1 MSEKFE
7 KSIVLPAF
15 FPISMDNAPNF
26 LEVIKTLK
34 NYNIH
39 FIEFYYKGNNRKAI
53 QEYLTSY
60 NIKSIYLGAMAA
72 KQKNLSLSSLNR
84 ELREESVQEMKR
96 CIDEAYF
103 YGSQSILI
111 NSGRSPDNGEKKV
124 AYEYLKKS
132 LEELLKYIEGKAQDY
147 RLNLSLEPGD
157 TKVDSFSLIGST
169 DLAITLVQE
178 IREKYRNF
186 SLTLDT
192 SHLRQLDEEPIDSI
206 KRASPYC
213 NHIHL
218 ANCIIR
224 DKSHKLYGDKHPEFG
239 IEGGEISMEDVNDLI
254 REIKNFYGK
263 NELILGLEVINNKRI
278 SRTEEMYFFNK
289 EIYKIKIY
297 DA

>member
-15 FPISMDNAPNF
+15 FPSSMERAPHF
-26 LEVIKTLK
+26 LEAIKTLK

-39 FIEFYYKGNNRKAI
+39 FIEFYYKGNDRKTI

-60 NIKSIYLGAMAA
+60 NIKNIYLGAMAA
-72 KQKNLSLSSLNR
+72 KQKNLNLSSLNQ

-111 NSGRSPDNGEKKV
+111 NSGQSPDNGEKKV

-132 LEELLKYIEGKAQDY
+132 IEELLKYIEGEAQDY

-169 DLAITLVQE
+169 DLAIKIVQE

-224 DKSHKLYGDKHPEFG
+224 DKSYKLYGDKHPEFG
-239 IEGGEISMEDVNDLI
+239 IEGGEISIEGLRNIWESIKGIYKGTKLI
-254 REIKNFYGK
+254 V
-263 NELILGLEVINNKRI
+263 GLEIICRKKNNQ
-278 SRTEEMYFFNK
+278 EEIDYFENIMKDLNWF
-289 EIYKIKIY
+289 YK
-297 DA
+297 

>member
-1 MSEKFE
+1 VSEKFE

-15 FPISMDNAPNF
+15 FPISMDNAPHF

-39 FIEFYYKGNNRKAI
+39 FIEFYYKGNDRKTI

-60 NIKSIYLGAMAA
+60 NIKSIYLGAMAT
-72 KQKNLSLSSLNR
+72 KQKNLNLSSLNQ

-96 CIDEAYF
+96 CVDEAYF

-132 LEELLKYIEGKAQDY
+132 LKELLKYIEGRAQDY

-169 DLAITLVQE
+169 DLAIKLVQE
-178 IREKYRNF
+178 IKEKYGNF

-192 SHLRQLDEEPIDSI
+192 SHLRQLDEDPIDSI
-206 KRASPYC
+206 KKASPYC

-218 ANCIIR
+218 ANCIVK

-239 IEGGEISMEDVNDLI
+239 IEGGEISMEELRNICDA
-254 REIKNFYGK
+254 IKGIYKGT
-263 NELILGLEVINNKRI
+263 ELIVGLEIICRKKNNQ
-278 SRTEEMYFFNK
+278 EEIDYFESITK
-289 EIYKIKIY
+289 ELNWFYQ
-297 DA
+297 